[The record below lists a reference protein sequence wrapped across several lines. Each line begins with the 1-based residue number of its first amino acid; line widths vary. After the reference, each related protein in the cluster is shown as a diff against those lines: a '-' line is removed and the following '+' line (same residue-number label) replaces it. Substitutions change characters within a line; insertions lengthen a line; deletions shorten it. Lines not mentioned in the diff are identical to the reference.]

1 MYNQPMNTSPRNT
14 ILGLLRASA
23 LVEERFSGT
32 LSAVHGLSLTDL
44 LLMHHVQRSAG
55 SKLSRVDLA
64 RRIHVS
70 ASTVTRKLIPLE
82 KIGLVGREADA
93 RDARLAYVV
102 LTPAGETLL
111 GHASDTLEHMSELVF
126 RDRWSD
132 SEISQLESLLGRI
145 QAAPDSD

>member
-1 MYNQPMNTSPRNT
+1 MNASPLKT
-14 ILGLLRASA
+14 ILELLRASA
-23 LVEERFSGT
+23 LVEERFTGT

-44 LLMHHVQRSAG
+44 LLMHHVQQSRG

-93 RDARLAYVV
+93 RDARLVYVV

-111 GHASDTLEHMSELVF
+111 GHASDTLEHMSERVF
-126 RDRWSD
+126 QDRWPSGD
-132 SEISQLESLLGRI
+132 ISKLETLLGRI
-145 QAAPDSD
+145 QAAPDND